1 MQGKVLGAGIISGSD
16 GNRYTC
22 NESDFKNLNGKDFNS
37 LSGVEVDFD
46 VSSDENGNKLAKDI
60 FITKSA
66 GVSLDSLGSIANND
80 IGGVKIKA
88 VIALALSAL
97 SFVSYIGW
105 ACAIISLIVMIM
117 AIFGANKLANSHTL
131 FKNYIIGAVITF
143 IGAIV
148 IAMAAT
154 AAAGAMFMSALG
166 GSASGFT
173 GSLLGYI
180 IVALLITLAGLWFSY
195 KFYKELSAITDV
207 NLFMMAFYLY
217 AVGAILFVFSVDT

>member
-1 MQGKVLGAGIISGSD
+1 M
-16 GNRYTC
+16 
-22 NESDFKNLNGKDFNS
+22 
-37 LSGVEVDFD
+37 LSGVEVDFEI
-46 VSSDENGNKLAKDI
+46 SADENGNKIAKDI

-97 SFVSYIGW
+97 SFVDYIGW
-105 ACAIISLIVMIM
+105 ACAVIGLVVMIM
-117 AIFGANKLANSHTL
+117 AIYGANKLANSHTL

-154 AAAGAMFMSALG
+154 AMIASVFA
-166 GSASGFT
+166 GSAGGFS

-180 IVALLITLAGLWFSY
+180 IVALLITLAGLWYSY
-195 KFYKELSAITDV
+195 KFYKELSAITGV
-207 NLFMMAFYLY
+207 GLFMISFYLY
-217 AVGAILFVFSVDT
+217 AVGAILSAFVMLEVIATIVSVAGLVILIFAWPKVEQIKENV